1 MSKREDFVKG
11 IKEKLDS
18 WNAQIDDLEAKVK
31 GKGTAVQQKYEDKIN
46 YLKKKRDELNEIVNS
61 KKADGEE
68 AWNKVKSGI
77 KESAG
82 VLGDAISNAWNA
94 FNKKD

>member
-1 MSKREDFVKG
+1 MSKREDFVNG

-46 YLKKKRDELNEIVNS
+46 YLKKKRDELYEVVDS

-68 AWNKVKSGI
+68 AWTQVKSGI
-77 KESAG
+77 KESAN
-82 VLGDAISNAWNA
+82 VLGEAIANAWNV